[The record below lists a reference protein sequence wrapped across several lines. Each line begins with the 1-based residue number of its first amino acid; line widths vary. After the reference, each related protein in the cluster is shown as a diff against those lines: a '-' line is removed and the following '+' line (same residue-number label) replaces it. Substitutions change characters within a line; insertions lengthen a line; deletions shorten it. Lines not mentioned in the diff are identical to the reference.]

1 MFLLLAV
8 PILIIALA
16 AVCYKKDASFK
27 GLESDEHPLKSLY
40 PLASVIYDIIKKNKK
55 EDIFGNTD
63 ALREIYVDE
72 RPESALKKQGCKC
85 IASALAVLGLT
96 FLVCFLY
103 TFSRESI
110 LTDNNRLKRNEAG
123 KGDEKYNLILKS
135 VLTDEQDFTVRVSE
149 RELKGEELE
158 KLKADAQYY
167 IDKMIFAQ
175 NESAE
180 CVRGKINLITEIP
193 GTSVRINWTDDNSWF
208 LSVDGKVKNKDY
220 TEPVPATLHA
230 ELTYFDEVWDYDRD
244 IMIYPPFVT
253 EEDLF
258 LEELDKSLEDA
269 DIATRT
275 ENYFELP
282 LKVGDKEL
290 SWNEEEDKTPVLFL
304 VLGLIAAG
312 AVLPAMKQDIHKKQK
327 KRVEQMMQDYPDIIS
342 KFVMLITAGMTCR
355 GAWNKICSD
364 YQKKRKRDEEGKGKK
379 PSDKRTGMRFAYEEM
394 LISDREMQ
402 LGIPEVKV
410 YERFGTRCS
419 VPAYNR
425 FGTLLAR
432 NIKRGSSGIIEILE
446 SESKESFA
454 ERRENVRKKGEETGT
469 KLLLPMFGMLIL
481 VIAIVVVPAFSSF

>member
-1 MFLLLAV
+1 MYFLLAV
-8 PILIIALA
+8 PILIIAGA
-16 AVCYKKDASFK
+16 AVCNKKDASFK

-55 EDIFGNTD
+55 EDVFGNMD
-63 ALREIYVDE
+63 ILREIYVDE
-72 RPESALKKQGCKC
+72 RPENARKKQGCKC
-85 IASALAVLGLT
+85 IASVLAVLGLT

-110 LTDNNRLKRNEAG
+110 LTDNNHLKRNEAG

-135 VLTDEQDFTVRVSE
+135 VLTDEQDYTVRVSE
-149 RELKGEELE
+149 RELKGEEFE
-158 KLKADAQYY
+158 KLKAEAQYY
-167 IDKMIFAQ
+167 IDKMIFDP

-230 ELTYFDEVWDYDRD
+230 ELTYFDRLWDYYLD
-244 IMIYPPFVT
+244 IMIYPPDVT
-253 EEDLF
+253 EKDRF
-258 LEELDKSLEDA
+258 LEELEESLKEA

-275 ENYFELP
+275 ENYYELP
-282 LKVGDKEL
+282 ERIGDKEL
-290 SWNEEEDKTPVLFL
+290 SWNEEEDNTSVMFL
-304 VLGLIAAG
+304 IIGLIAAG

-327 KRVEQMMQDYPDIIS
+327 KRIEQMMQDYPDIIS

-364 YQKKRKRDEEGKGKK
+364 YRKKRERDEGGEKK
-379 PSDKRTGMRFAYEEM
+379 NGNKRTGMRFAYEEM